1 MILLAAA
8 LIALAVRLLTPGR
21 AVRRLPAPHPSVAVQ
36 QGRRWLLWLAGAG
49 AGLGC
54 GVLLGGPAGLVLGAV
69 VAATSIRLLR
79 RFAAADATACREAL
93 AVQAPEV
100 AELLAACLA
109 AGAGLE
115 PAAAAVAAA
124 VQPPAAGLLTSAVAH
139 LRLGAPPE
147 QALAEIAATAE
158 LAPISRA
165 ISRSLDSGAPLV
177 KSLTLCAEE
186 LRNTRRS
193 ALQTKARQVAVRTV
207 GPLGLCFLP
216 AFLMLGVVPL
226 VAGLLQRSLTG
237 IDP

>member
-1 MILLAAA
+1 MGGVGGLVAGVVVAVVSVGLLKRLAADD
-8 LIALAVRLLTPGR
+8 
-21 AVRRLPAPHPSVAVQ
+21 
-36 QGRRWLLWLAGAG
+36 AGA
-49 AGLGC
+49 
-54 GVLLGGPAGLVLGAV
+54 
-69 VAATSIRLLR
+69 
-79 RFAAADATACREAL
+79 DREAL
-93 AVQAPEV
+93 AGQAPEV

-124 VQPPAAGLLTSAVAH
+124 VEQPAAGLLSSAVAH

-147 QALAEIAATAE
+147 EALAAIAAQPE

-177 KSLTLCAEE
+177 TSLTLCAEE
-186 LRNTRRS
+186 LRNTRR
-193 ALQTKARQVAVRTV
+193 AMLQTKARQVAVRTV

-216 AFLMLGVVPL
+216 AFLVVGVVPL

-237 IDP
+237 IGH

>member
-124 VQPPAAGLLTSAVAH
+124 VQPPAAGLLMSAVAH
-139 LRLGAPPE
+139 LRLGAPP
-147 QALAEIAATAE
+147 
-158 LAPISRA
+158 
-165 ISRSLDSGAPLV
+165 GAV
-177 KSLTLCAEE
+177 GGGEGAV
-186 LRNTRRS
+186 RRS
-193 ALQTKARQVAVRTV
+193 RPPGLQT
-207 GPLGLCFLP
+207 P
-216 AFLMLGVVPL
+216 AG
-226 VAGLLQRSLTG
+226 AGGRG
-237 IDP
+237 